1 MKLSDEYIQKVVVSG
16 KVEHNQTIVLKPY
29 DENWPVL
36 FEREKQRISTIL
48 EDKALMIE
56 HIGSTSVPGLIAK
69 PIIDILLV
77 VEDAGKEEDYVV
89 DLVSHGYI
97 LRIKEPDFENHH
109 MFLGPDTDI
118 HLHVFSQGSKEIEKY
133 LLLRNYLR
141 AHQEARELYANTK
154 KTLRSGNMFKIMLM
168 RKVMLFNKSWMLPEK
183 KTVKLISYDELNK
196 NDKWNSYNKIPM
208 FCFVMEK
215 IHAHPNT

>member
-1 MKLSDEYIQKVVVSG
+1 MVKLSDEYIQKVIVNG
-16 KVEHNQTIVLKPY
+16 NVEHNQTIQLNPY
-29 DENWPVL
+29 DEKWPAL
-36 FEREKQRISTIL
+36 FEREKERILKIL
-48 EDKALMIE
+48 KDKALMIE
-56 HIGSTSVPGLIAK
+56 HIGSTSVPGLMAK

-77 VEDAGKEEDYVV
+77 VEDAGKEEDYVD

-133 LLLRNYLR
+133 LLFRNYLR

-154 KTLRSGNMFKIMLM
+154 KTLAKKKWKYVQNYADAKSDVVQQIMDAA
-168 RKVMLFNKSWMLPEK
+168 RKENSQID
-183 KTVKLISYDELNK
+183 KL
-196 NDKWNSYNKIPM
+196 
-208 FCFVMEK
+208 
-215 IHAHPNT
+215 

>member
-48 EDKALMIE
+48 KDKALMIE

-77 VEDAGKEEDYVV
+77 VEDAGKEEDYVD
-89 DLVSHGYI
+89 DLVSDGYI

-109 MFLGPDTDI
+109 MFLGPDTDV

-154 KTLRSGNMFKIMLM
+154 KTLAKKKWKYVQNYADAKSDVVQQIMDAA
-168 RKVMLFNKSWMLPEK
+168 RKENSQID
-183 KTVKLISYDELNK
+183 KL
-196 NDKWNSYNKIPM
+196 
-208 FCFVMEK
+208 
-215 IHAHPNT
+215 

>member
-29 DENWPVL
+29 DENWSIL

-48 EDKALMIE
+48 KDKALMIE

-77 VEDAGKEEDYVV
+77 VEDAGKEEDYVD

-118 HLHVFSQGSKEIEKY
+118 HLHVFSQDSKEIEKY

-154 KTLRSGNMFKIMLM
+154 KTLAKKKWKYVQNYADAKSDVVQQIMDAA
-168 RKVMLFNKSWMLPEK
+168 RKEK
-183 KTVKLISYDELNK
+183 QSN
-196 NDKWNSYNKIPM
+196 
-208 FCFVMEK
+208 
-215 IHAHPNT
+215 

>member
-16 KVEHNQTIVLKPY
+16 KVEHNQTIVLKHY
-29 DENWPVL
+29 DENWSIL

-48 EDKALMIE
+48 KDKALMIE

-77 VEDAGKEEDYVV
+77 VEDAGKEEDYVD

-109 MFLGPDTDI
+109 MFLEPYTDI
-118 HLHVFSQGSKEIEKY
+118 HLHVFSHPKK
-133 LLLRNYLR
+133 LLP
-141 AHQEARELYANTK
+141 
-154 KTLRSGNMFKIMLM
+154 G
-168 RKVMLFNKSWMLPEK
+168 
-183 KTVKLISYDELNK
+183 
-196 NDKWNSYNKIPM
+196 
-208 FCFVMEK
+208 
-215 IHAHPNT
+215 

>member
-16 KVEHNQTIVLKPY
+16 NAEHNQTIVLKPY

-48 EDKALMIE
+48 KDKALMIE

-118 HLHVFSQGSKEIEKY
+118 HLHVFSQDSKEIEKY
-133 LLLRNYLR
+133 LLFRNYLR
-141 AHQEARELYANTK
+141 NHQEVKELYANTK
-154 KTLRSGNMFKIMLM
+154 KALAKKKWKYVQNYADAKSDVVQQIMDAA
-168 RKVMLFNKSWMLPEK
+168 RKENSQID
-183 KTVKLISYDELNK
+183 KL
-196 NDKWNSYNKIPM
+196 
-208 FCFVMEK
+208 
-215 IHAHPNT
+215 

>member
-16 KVEHNQTIVLKPY
+16 NAEHNQTIILKPY

-48 EDKALMIE
+48 KDKALMIE

-154 KTLRSGNMFKIMLM
+154 KTLAKKKWKYVQNYADAKSDVVQQIMDAA
-168 RKVMLFNKSWMLPEK
+168 RKENSQID
-183 KTVKLISYDELNK
+183 KL
-196 NDKWNSYNKIPM
+196 
-208 FCFVMEK
+208 
-215 IHAHPNT
+215 

>member
-29 DENWPVL
+29 DENWSIL

-48 EDKALMIE
+48 KDKALMIE

-77 VEDAGKEEDYVV
+77 VEDAGKEEDYVD

-133 LLLRNYLR
+133 LLFRNYLR

-154 KTLRSGNMFKIMLM
+154 KTLAKKKWKYVQNYADAKSDVVQKILSDAIQE
-168 RKVMLFNKSWMLPEK
+168 NKTNQE
-183 KTVKLISYDELNK
+183 
-196 NDKWNSYNKIPM
+196 
-208 FCFVMEK
+208 
-215 IHAHPNT
+215 

>member
-154 KTLRSGNMFKIMLM
+154 KTLAKKKWKYVQNYADAKSDVVQQIMDAA
-168 RKVMLFNKSWMLPEK
+168 RKENSQID
-183 KTVKLISYDELNK
+183 KL
-196 NDKWNSYNKIPM
+196 
-208 FCFVMEK
+208 
-215 IHAHPNT
+215 

>member
-16 KVEHNQTIVLKPY
+16 NAEHNQTIILKPY

-48 EDKALMIE
+48 KDKALMIE

-118 HLHVFSQGSKEIEKY
+118 HLHVFLKVQKRLKNIFFLEI
-133 LLLRNYLR
+133 
-141 AHQEARELYANTK
+141 
-154 KTLRSGNMFKIMLM
+154 I
-168 RKVMLFNKSWMLPEK
+168 
-183 KTVKLISYDELNK
+183 
-196 NDKWNSYNKIPM
+196 
-208 FCFVMEK
+208 
-215 IHAHPNT
+215 